1 MRLRRKLR
9 RSTKQ
14 YFIVAL
20 ICIVVIG
27 STALGTSI
35 IIIGQI
41 RAEYEFMLDEARC
54 EINNNKKR
62 VLLARSN
69 INTGEILSMDMVEE
83 GLVYTSQP
91 VDSFITKE
99 ELGKPVMIDI
109 NEGTHILKSML
120 ADNLVSSALREIEYD
135 VIHIGSNIQV
145 NDYIDV
151 MILYPNGENFVVLSK
166 KLLKGLQPDTSY
178 CYLWVDEEELLR
190 MSAAIVDAG
199 LYPGSRLYMTRYIE
213 ANIQDPSI
221 ITYTPS
227 ISVLSLIENDPNII
241 NRCSQVLNKEVRK
254 ALENRL
260 ARSMDID
267 VKEIQWDIN
276 GETIYVP
283 ETKSDQLLEE
293 GYMNGI
299 DKETDNILGYE
310 SEKEL
315 DKGQDIKH
323 KIQDRENDKKVDEQA
338 EYQEKLDDL
347 TDKVENHIREPNESY
362 FPELGY
368 FEEADYVVTEDK
380 R

>member
-1 MRLRRKLR
+1 
-9 RSTKQ
+9 
-14 YFIVAL
+14 
-20 ICIVVIG
+20 
-27 STALGTSI
+27 
-35 IIIGQI
+35 
-41 RAEYEFMLDEARC
+41 
-54 EINNNKKR
+54 
-62 VLLARSN
+62 
-69 INTGEILSMDMVEE
+69 
-83 GLVYTSQP
+83 
-91 VDSFITKE
+91 
-99 ELGKPVMIDI
+99 
-109 NEGTHILKSML
+109 
-120 ADNLVSSALREIEYD
+120 
-135 VIHIGSNIQV
+135 
-145 NDYIDV
+145 

-293 GYMNGI
+293 GYFEGI

-310 SEKEL
+310 SKKEL
-315 DKGQDIKH
+315 DKGKDIKY
-323 KIQDRENDKKVDEQA
+323 ITQDRENEKKADEQA
-338 EYQEKLDDL
+338 EYQEKTEDL
-347 TDKVENHIREPNESY
+347 TDKLENHIREPKESY

-368 FEEADYVVTEDK
+368 LEEADYVVTEDN